1 MPKLTDKQK
10 EFVRQYLVDLNATQ
24 AAIRAGYSVKTAY
37 RQGAD
42 LLQKTSIREAIEK
55 AQAKRARRVEVTQDY
70 VLSNL
75 VEVVERTM
83 QREQVTDEEGRGRVF
98 GGIQIGHDD
107 LGQHE
112 RGPGHADDISQV
124 SGQAQSG
131 GRVRHQ
137 ADDGAQGQQGQTA
150 KIIERAQGG
159 QHTLPA
165 GRNSTG
171 HDDLGGKSPGR
182 YTAHRP
188 DAFPSGQGN
197 A

>member
-24 AAIRAGYSVKTAY
+24 AAVRAGYSVKTAY

-83 QREQVTDEEGRGRVF
+83 QRAPVTNRKGEQVTDEEGRAVWTFDAKNANRALELLGKHL
-98 GGIQIGHDD
+98 GIFTDKIRA
-107 LGQHE
+107 E
-112 RGPGHADDISQV
+112 V
-124 SGQAQSG
+124 SGPDGGPMASEIVVRFVEPDGEQSG
-131 GRVRHQ
+131 EAGDGR
-137 ADDGAQGQQGQTA
+137 
-150 KIIERAQGG
+150 
-159 QHTLPA
+159 
-165 GRNSTG
+165 
-171 HDDLGGKSPGR
+171 
-182 YTAHRP
+182 
-188 DAFPSGQGN
+188 
-197 A
+197 

>member
-24 AAIRAGYSVKTAY
+24 AAVRAGYSVKTAY

-83 QREQVTDEEGRGRVF
+83 QRAPVTDRKGEQVTDEEGRAVWTFDAKGANRALELL
-98 GGIQIGHDD
+98 GKHLGIFTDK
-107 LGQHE
+107 LKAE
-112 RGPGHADDISQV
+112 V
-124 SGQAQSG
+124 SGPDG
-131 GRVRHQ
+131 GPVASEIVVRFV
-137 ADDGAQGQQGQTA
+137 
-150 KIIERAQGG
+150 EPGG
-159 QHTLPA
+159 EA
-165 GRNSTG
+165 GN
-171 HDDLGGKSPGR
+171 GR
-182 YTAHRP
+182 
-188 DAFPSGQGN
+188 
-197 A
+197 

>member
-24 AAIRAGYSVKTAY
+24 AAIRAGYSMKTAY

-83 QREQVTDEEGRGRVF
+83 QRAPVTNRKGEQVTDEEGRAVWTFDAKNANRALELLGKHL
-98 GGIQIGHDD
+98 GIFTDKIRA
-107 LGQHE
+107 E
-112 RGPGHADDISQV
+112 V
-124 SGQAQSG
+124 SGPDGGPMASEIVVRFVEPDGEQSG
-131 GRVRHQ
+131 EAGDGR
-137 ADDGAQGQQGQTA
+137 
-150 KIIERAQGG
+150 
-159 QHTLPA
+159 
-165 GRNSTG
+165 
-171 HDDLGGKSPGR
+171 
-182 YTAHRP
+182 
-188 DAFPSGQGN
+188 
-197 A
+197 

>member
-1 MPKLTDKQK
+1 MAKLTDKQK

-83 QREQVTDEEGRGRVF
+83 QRAPVTDRKGEQVTDEEGRAVWTFDAKGANRALELL
-98 GGIQIGHDD
+98 GKHLGIFTDKIRA
-107 LGQHE
+107 E
-112 RGPGHADDISQV
+112 V
-124 SGQAQSG
+124 SGPDGGPMASEIVVRFVEPGGEQSG
-131 GRVRHQ
+131 EAGDGR
-137 ADDGAQGQQGQTA
+137 
-150 KIIERAQGG
+150 
-159 QHTLPA
+159 
-165 GRNSTG
+165 
-171 HDDLGGKSPGR
+171 
-182 YTAHRP
+182 
-188 DAFPSGQGN
+188 
-197 A
+197 